1 MQALECLIQKTAR
14 LGKDCHHAIFMIKK
28 SELGDS
34 GTDYTLLNTCKDM
47 MYKFCHNVE
56 SLKLLDCLKAYKD
69 DENFDQRCHLVVVN
83 RMIEQNTDYRFNP
96 SLQSACGKNIDR
108 YCSNVVATAKPNE
121 ELNGKVS
128 RSNRCRRRFGKVS
141 RSNRCRR
148 GCGKLMSTYVG
159 KVLDRPSRLFVSKT
173 MS

>member
-1 MQALECLIQKTAR
+1 MSPRLISLSLQALECLIQKTPR

-47 MYKFCHNVE
+47 VYKFCPNTE

-69 DENFDQRCHLVVVN
+69 HENFDQRCHLVVVN

-128 RSNRCRRRFGKVS
+128 RIFVYTCWVSFGGELK
-141 RSNRCRR
+141 N
-148 GCGKLMSTYVG
+148 
-159 KVLDRPSRLFVSKT
+159 
-173 MS
+173 